1 MNKILYIV
9 RGFLICHG
17 FIGDMYDTIWK
28 DLNPNKPY
36 NAPLYWHKY
45 NDGNAKAFFSQ
56 TNNYG
61 EIRGHV
67 NNFEYE
73 TSKKCVKG
81 VLVKTILI
89 IDIK

>member
-17 FIGDMYDTIWK
+17 FIGDIYDTIWK

-73 TSKKCVKG
+73 YIGKWFVDTSYHDNK
-81 VLVKTILI
+81 IHFI
-89 IDIK
+89 